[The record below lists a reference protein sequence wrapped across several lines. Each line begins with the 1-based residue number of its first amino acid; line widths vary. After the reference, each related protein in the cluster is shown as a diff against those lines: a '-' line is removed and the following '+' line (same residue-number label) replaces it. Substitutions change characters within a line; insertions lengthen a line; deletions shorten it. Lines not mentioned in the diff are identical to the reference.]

1 MSRTPSPA
9 VTRSVGTLSQPTKED
24 LARDATEAR
33 ARLCFPTL
41 SLCLAAFVLLL
52 VSACLNTVTMAL
64 VDRLRATPAESV
76 DVISAALTRATAE
89 SAESAKPVTQVSKWP
104 SALVAIITVLL
115 VADVVL
121 DIGLIRATFGMRVN
135 FDRSPSAEGTA
146 SSGGPGLPGVELL
159 KAVTE
164 AFTTVLN
171 GVNKR

>member
-1 MSRTPSPA
+1 M
-9 VTRSVGTLSQPTKED
+9 
-24 LARDATEAR
+24 
-33 ARLCFPTL
+33 

>member
-1 MSRTPSPA
+1 M
-9 VTRSVGTLSQPTKED
+9 TRSVGTLSQPTKED

-33 ARLCFPTL
+33 ARLCFRTL

-89 SAESAKPVTQVSKWP
+89 SAESAESAKPVTQVSKWP

-121 DIGLIRATFGMRVN
+121 AIGLIRATFGMRVN

>member
-121 DIGLIRATFGMRVN
+121 AIGLIRATFGMRVN